1 MQIGLTQALWAE
13 RLYVG
18 MTMLIPLHRFELQA
32 PSFPDERAQY
42 FENTLSFSRWGAE
55 LEGMSAAFA
64 LAWRLH
70 PSISLGAGASLGN
83 RSVAQSDVF
92 LSDASYQG
100 LSVISPQVEVQSYL
114 SPHASITARRRDE
127 GWGLMGFIGVFG
139 PEEVEVTGDS
149 AVKIWGY
156 PYPDGD
162 DAIVQRFTQ
171 RYRVLPLRVRW
182 GGRLNLTSRCS
193 RDTSANQSSQATCAR
208 WSVLTGGQW
217 TQWSSRT
224 EGAEGGIDA
233 PSGWVDQWE
242 VSSGLSR
249 ETTATGLGADLRWR
263 PTPVPEQSGR
273 SSYVDPSQLAL
284 AVSVRWSITP
294 SLSWQLSAQAHWL
307 LPRVDEKDLRALDP
321 VRDEFPASVDE
332 LSGEPIDSSGGLQSN
347 NPGFPGYESG
357 GVVWSGGVSLTWRD
371 TPDESP

>member
-1 MQIGLTQALWAE
+1 
-13 RLYVG
+13 
-18 MTMLIPLHRFELQA
+18 
-32 PSFPDERAQY
+32 
-42 FENTLSFSRWGAE
+42 
-55 LEGMSAAFA
+55 
-64 LAWRLH
+64 
-70 PSISLGAGASLGN
+70 
-83 RSVAQSDVF
+83 
-92 LSDASYQG
+92 
-100 LSVISPQVEVQSYL
+100 
-114 SPHASITARRRDE
+114 
-127 GWGLMGFIGVFG
+127 MGFIGVFS

-182 GGRLNLTSRCS
+182 GGRLNLTSRCP
-193 RDTSANQSSQATCAR
+193 RETSTKHVAQSSCSR
-208 WSVLTGGQW
+208 WSLLSGGQW

-224 EGAEGGIDA
+224 EGAERGKDT

-249 ETTATGLGADLRWR
+249 ETAMMGWGADLRWR

-284 AVSVRWSITP
+284 ALSARWSITS
-294 SLSWQLSAQAHWL
+294 SLSWQISAQAHWL
-307 LPRVDEKDLRALDP
+307 LPRVDEKDQRALDP

-332 LSGEPIDSSGGLQSN
+332 LSGEPITSSGGLQSN

-357 GVVWSGGVSLTWRD
+357 GMVWSGGVSLTWRD
-371 TPDESP
+371 APDESL